1 MQGMLTVKETKLK
14 VKTRTRPDDKQMQ
27 DYLLNFSTAA
37 EIVSI
42 KELEEDS
49 NSAVASFANAFTAKI
64 QANFVKASLFEAIRT
79 RMQQAAS

>member
-1 MQGMLTVKETKLK
+1 
-14 VKTRTRPDDKQMQ
+14 MQ

-79 RMQQAAS
+79 RMQ